1 MFEGSSCV
9 ESLLPFFVAC
19 GEVEGILIGCIL
31 IEYKTCHT
39 SSFTWLPRAN
49 AKGSIR
55 KVTYVWLDGS
65 NG

>member
-1 MFEGSSCV
+1 MAA
-9 ESLLPFFVAC
+9 PFFVVFG
-19 GEVEGILIGCIL
+19 GEGGILIGCIL

-39 SSFTWLPRAN
+39 SYFTWLPRAN

-55 KVTYVWLDGS
+55 KVIYVWLDGS